1 MLRERAVLTLSGLIL
16 FSLLAAGCD
25 APRPVQLLVGDQQ
38 LAALYWEPPRR
49 LSPAVLLL
57 PAEGGKKE
65 DWLPLATRLRKEG
78 YGVLAL
84 DWSRHEPA
92 DREAWLAD
100 VYAGFA
106 FLRAQK
112 KVDAARIGLVGVALG
127 ASVALD
133 FAARE
138 PLARLVVLGS
148 PGLNDFDA
156 VRDSLRDYGA
166 RPLLLL
172 AVEEHTAAAD
182 AARRLAATA
191 QGEATTRFLPAALA
205 GHPPAAN
212 ARVEAEILAF
222 LRRHL

>member
-1 MLRERAVLTLSGLIL
+1 MVRERAVLTLSGLIL

-182 AARRLAATA
+182 AARRLAAAA
-191 QGEATTRFLPAALA
+191 QGEAVVMRLPATESER
-205 GHPPAAN
+205 G
-212 ARVEAEILAF
+212 AEILAF
-222 LRRHL
+222 LRPRL

>member
-112 KVDAARIGLVGVALG
+112 KVAAARIGLVGVALG

>member
-1 MLRERAVLTLSGLIL
+1 MVRERAVLTLSGLIL

-25 APRPVQLLVGDQQ
+25 APRPVQLLVGDQR

-57 PAEGGKKE
+57 PAEGGRKE
-65 DWLPLATRLRKEG
+65 NWIPLATRLRKEG

-84 DWSRHEPA
+84 DWSRHDPA

-182 AARRLAATA
+182 AARRLAAAA
-191 QGEATTRFLPAALA
+191 QGEAVVMRLPATESER
-205 GHPPAAN
+205 G
-212 ARVEAEILAF
+212 AEILAF
-222 LRRHL
+222 LRPRL

>member
-1 MLRERAVLTLSGLIL
+1 MLRGRAVFTLAGLIL
-16 FSLLAAGCD
+16 LSLFTAGCD
-25 APRPVQLLVGDQQ
+25 APRPVQLFVGDQQ

-57 PAEGGKKE
+57 PAECGKKE

-84 DWSRHEPA
+84 DWSRHDPA

-112 KVDAARIGLVGVALG
+112 KVDAARIGLVGAERG

-138 PLARLVVLGS
+138 PLARLVVLLS
-148 PGLNDFDA
+148 PGLSGSDA
-156 VRDSLRDYGA
+156 AGELLLRDYGA

-182 AARRLAATA
+182 AARRLAAAA
-191 QGEATTRFLPAALA
+191 QGEAVVMRLPATESER
-205 GHPPAAN
+205 G
-212 ARVEAEILAF
+212 AEILAF
-222 LRRHL
+222 LRPRL

>member
-1 MLRERAVLTLSGLIL
+1 MVRERAVLTLSGLIL

-57 PAEGGKKE
+57 PAEGGRKE

>member
-1 MLRERAVLTLSGLIL
+1 MLRGRAVFTLAGLIL
-16 FSLLAAGCD
+16 LSLFTAGCD
-25 APRPVQLLVGDQQ
+25 APRPVQLFVGDQQ

-57 PAEGGKKE
+57 PAEGGRKE

-78 YGVLAL
+78 YGVLAV
-84 DWSRHEPA
+84 DWSRHDPA

-112 KVDAARIGLVGVALG
+112 KVDAARIGLVGAERG

>member
-1 MLRERAVLTLSGLIL
+1 MVRGRAVFTLSGLIL
-16 FSLLAAGCD
+16 FSLLIAGCE

-49 LSPAVLLL
+49 MSPAVLLL

-112 KVDAARIGLVGVALG
+112 KVDAASIGLVGAERG

-182 AARRLAATA
+182 AARRLAAAA
-191 QGEATTRFLPAALA
+191 QGEAVVMRLPATESER
-205 GHPPAAN
+205 G
-212 ARVEAEILAF
+212 AEILAF
-222 LRRHL
+222 LRPRL

>member
-1 MLRERAVLTLSGLIL
+1 MVRERAVLTLSGLIL

-138 PLARLVVLGS
+138 PLARLVILLA
-148 PGLNDFDA
+148 PGTNDA
-156 VRDSLRDYGA
+156 AGLEPLLRDYGA
-166 RPLLLL
+166 RPPLVV
-172 AVEEHTAAAD
+172 AAEDDAAASE
-182 AARRLAATA
+182 AARRLAAA
-191 QGEATTRFLPAALA
+191 ARGEAVVMRLPATESER
-205 GHPPAAN
+205 G
-212 ARVEAEILAF
+212 AEILAF
-222 LRRHL
+222 LRPRL

>member
-1 MLRERAVLTLSGLIL
+1 MVRERAVLTLSGLIL

-112 KVDAARIGLVGVALG
+112 KVDAARIGLVGAERG

-182 AARRLAATA
+182 AARRLAAAA
-191 QGEATTRFLPAALA
+191 QGEAVVMRLPATESER
-205 GHPPAAN
+205 G
-212 ARVEAEILAF
+212 AEILAF
-222 LRRHL
+222 LRPRL

>member
-1 MLRERAVLTLSGLIL
+1 MLRGRAVFTLSGLIL
-16 FSLLAAGCD
+16 LSLLAAGCD
-25 APRPVQLLVGDQQ
+25 APRPVQLFVGDQR

-57 PAEGGKKE
+57 PAEGGRKE
-65 DWLPLATRLRKEG
+65 NWIPLATRLRKEG

-84 DWSRHEPA
+84 DWSRHDPA

-112 KVDAARIGLVGVALG
+112 KVDAARIGLVGAERG

-138 PLARLVVLGS
+138 PLARLVVLLS
-148 PGLNDFDA
+148 PGLSGSDA
-156 VRDSLRDYGA
+156 AGELLLRDYGA
-166 RPLLLL
+166 RPLLVV
-172 AVEEHTAAAD
+172 AAEDDAAASE
-182 AARRLAATA
+182 AARRLAAAA
-191 QGEATTRFLPAALA
+191 QGEAVVMRLPATESER
-205 GHPPAAN
+205 G
-212 ARVEAEILAF
+212 AEILAF
-222 LRRHL
+222 LRPRL

>member
-1 MLRERAVLTLSGLIL
+1 VVRERAVLTLSGLIL

-182 AARRLAATA
+182 AARRLAAAA
-191 QGEATTRFLPAALA
+191 QGEAVVMRLPATESER
-205 GHPPAAN
+205 G
-212 ARVEAEILAF
+212 AEILAF
-222 LRRHL
+222 LRPRL

>member
-1 MLRERAVLTLSGLIL
+1 MVRERAVLTLSGLIL

>member
-1 MLRERAVLTLSGLIL
+1 MVRERAVLTLSGLIL

-92 DREAWLAD
+92 DREAWLAG